1 MSKVFDSFKKSL
13 TRLEE
18 VLGEEKTMTSR
29 DAAIQRFEF
38 TVELAWKSIQHFL
51 RDQKVVCRSPKECLQ
66 ASFKFGLVQDDP
78 LWIKMI
84 DDRNLTAHTYNEEIA
99 EEIYNRLAGYL
110 ILLGSLKDSLQKSI
124 Q

>member
-1 MSKVFDSFKKSL
+1 MSQVFDSFKKSL
-13 TRLEE
+13 ARLEE
-18 VLGEEKTMTSR
+18 VLKEGKTMTTR

-51 RDQKVVCRSPKECLQ
+51 RGEKVVCRSPKECLQ
-66 ASFKFGLVQDDP
+66 ESFKFGLVADNP

-84 DDRNLTAHTYNEEIA
+84 DDRNLTAHTYNEEVA
-99 EEIYNRLAGYL
+99 EEVYGRFSGYVT
-110 ILLGSLKDSLQKSI
+110 LLVSLKEALQKSI